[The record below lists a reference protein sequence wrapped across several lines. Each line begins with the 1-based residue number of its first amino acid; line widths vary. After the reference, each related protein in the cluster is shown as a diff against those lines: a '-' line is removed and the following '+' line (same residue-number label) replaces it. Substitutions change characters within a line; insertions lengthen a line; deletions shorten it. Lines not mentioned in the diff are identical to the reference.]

1 MRTLEIRP
9 FCAPQPGSE
18 PDTLQSVARGRIDRG
33 GHCGG
38 SAARLVPT
46 PQGPLHHHSTAVSP
60 ARSA

>member
-9 FCAPQPGSE
+9 FFAAQPGSE
-18 PDTLQSVARGRIDRG
+18 PDTLRPVARGRIGRG

-38 SAARLVPT
+38 SATRVLRT
-46 PQGPLHHHSTAVSP
+46 SQGPLHHHSTAVSP